1 MKKREPKPLIMDEP
15 GTYYVGGKYI
25 VAPAN
30 VVEKSLEELTSA
42 LPPKD
47 DKKTRK
53 PKPKRK

>member
-1 MKKREPKPLIMDEP
+1 MKRREPTP
-15 GTYYVGGKYI
+15 GTNYVGGKYI